1 MVDLNGKRAL
11 VTGAS
16 RGLGAR
22 VAIEL
27 ARHGAEVL
35 LNYRNNNQGAR
46 EIQRQIQSVGGSA
59 ITLPA
64 NLVDPSAIKEMF
76 QVIEKEG
83 GLDIL
88 VHGAILGSFKSVIA
102 LRANQWDLTMNTGAR
117 ALLLCA
123 KEAAR
128 LMEGQGGKIVG
139 ISSLG
144 SHRVMPSYG
153 AIGVTKAA
161 LEALIRYL
169 AVELGP
175 KGISVNGVAAGA
187 IDSPTLHQ
195 HPNGKEL
202 LARARLKS
210 PSGKLVTESEI
221 ADVVLFL
228 CSPLANSV
236 QGQTIVA
243 DSGMSLVL

>member
-1 MVDLNGKRAL
+1 MVDLSGKRAL

-22 VAIEL
+22 VAVEL

-35 LNYRNNNQGAR
+35 LNYRSNTEDAE
-46 EIQRQIQSVGGSA
+46 EIQRQIRSSGGSA
-59 ITLPA
+59 LTLPA
-64 NLVDPSAIKEMF
+64 NLVDPTAIREMF
-76 QVIEKEG
+76 QVIEREG

-88 VHGAILGSFKSVIA
+88 VHSAILGSFKSVTE

-117 ALLLCA
+117 AFLLCA
-123 KEAAR
+123 KEAGR
-128 LMEGQGGKIVG
+128 LMEGNRGKMVA

-144 SHRVMPSYG
+144 SQRVIPSYG

-187 IDSPTLHQ
+187 IDSPTLHK
-195 HPNGKEL
+195 HPKGKEL
-202 LARARLKS
+202 LARAKLES
-210 PSGKLVTESEI
+210 PSGQLVTDSSI
-221 ADVVLFL
+221 ANVVLFL
-228 CSPLANSV
+228 CSPFADSI